1 MSEHRRL
8 SLYSIKNDPN
18 ILADITFYEDGK
30 IIHHETIVKSKK
42 AFNHKHSSF
51 IERNVLTLDEF
62 K

>member
-8 SLYSIKNDPN
+8 SLYAIKNDPN

-42 AFNHKHSSF
+42 AFNNKHPSF
-51 IERNVLTLDEF
+51 IERNVLTLEEI
-62 K
+62 